1 MSVTETKVPGETL
14 NTSEQNRYETFND
27 TNKAEKKQQEN
38 IEKHRILLDESPDP
52 IFSFTPEG
60 RYIYV
65 NKAFASGVGKPVEQI
80 IDKFIW
86 DVFSKEEAD
95 HRFSALAG
103 VFKTGEA
110 KVIEVRVPRNERDF
124 FYITTIT
131 PIKNDAG
138 EVIMCICSSKNIT
151 ERKETEDRI
160 KTLLQEKEI
169 LLKEV
174 HHRIKNNM
182 NTISGLLFIQ
192 SRMQKNP
199 EAAQALQDAQSRVN
213 SMGLLYD
220 KLYQSSGF
228 DRIPVREYLST
239 LINEICNIFP
249 NGQTIKVVTNI
260 DNFIL
265 DVKKLF
271 PLGIIINEIITNAMK
286 YAYNNITEGLIETSL
301 SLEGNNAVLTI
312 SDNGP
317 GLYEK
322 TDADHTSATFGLKLI
337 DSLAKQIGGK
347 SRFERD
353 KGTKFILTFQV

>member
-1 MSVTETKVPGETL
+1 MSITKTKKTEEILQKNEK
-14 NTSEQNRYETFND
+14 NQSEISNA
-27 TNKAEKKQQEN
+27 TNEYEKKRLDN
-38 IEKHRILLDESPDP
+38 IEKHQILLDESPDP

-65 NKAFASGVGKPVEQI
+65 NRAFASGVGKSVEDI

-86 DVFSKEEAD
+86 DVFSKEEAE
-95 HRFSALAG
+95 HRFSALSS

-110 KVIEVRVPRNERDF
+110 KVIEVRVPRDDRDL

-131 PIKNDAG
+131 PIKNDNG

-151 ERKETEDRI
+151 ERKDAEDQI
-160 KTLLQEKEI
+160 KTLLHEKEI

-199 EAAQALQDAQSRVN
+199 EAALALQNAQSRVN

-220 KLYQSSGF
+220 KLYQSSGY
-228 DRIPVREYLST
+228 DRIHVKEYLST

-260 DNFIL
+260 NDFIL

-271 PLGIIINEIITNAMK
+271 PLGIIVNEIITNAMK
-286 YAYNNITEGLIETSL
+286 YAYSNVTDGFIETSL
-301 SLEGNNAVLTI
+301 SLEGDNAVLTI

-317 GLYEK
+317 GLPEK
-322 TDADHTSATFGLKLI
+322 SATNHATDSFGLQLV
-337 DSLAKQIGGK
+337 DSLTNQIGGNF
-347 SRFERD
+347 RFEKD
-353 KGTKFILTFQV
+353 KGTKFILTFKI

>member
-1 MSVTETKVPGETL
+1 MSVTKPDKSFEKTEQDLPEILNAVNETE
-14 NTSEQNRYETFND
+14 
-27 TNKAEKKQQEN
+27 NKQREN
-38 IEKHRILLDESPDP
+38 IEKHHILLDESPDP

-65 NKAFASGVGKPVEQI
+65 NRAFASGVGKPVEHI
-80 IDKFIW
+80 IGKLIW

-95 HRFSALAG
+95 HRFSALAS

-110 KVIEVRVPRNERDF
+110 KVIEVRVPRADRDY

-131 PIKNDAG
+131 PIKNNAG

-151 ERKETEDRI
+151 ERKEAEDRI

-199 EAAQALQDAQSRVN
+199 DAARALQDAQSRVN

-220 KLYQSSGF
+220 KLYQSSGYNQ
-228 DRIPVREYLST
+228 IPVREYLST
-239 LINEICNIFP
+239 LITEICNIFP
-249 NGQTIKVVTNI
+249 NGQTIKIVTNI
-260 DNFIL
+260 DDFAL

-286 YAYNNITEGLIETSL
+286 YAYNNINEGVIETSL
-301 SLEGNNAVLTI
+301 ALEGNNAVLTI

-317 GLYEK
+317 GLSEK
-322 TDADHTSATFGLKLI
+322 SEADHATATFGLRLI
-337 DSLAKQIGGK
+337 DSLVDQIGGNF
-347 SRFERD
+347 RFEKD
-353 KGTKFILTFQV
+353 KGTKFILSFQI